1 MKRKQLI
8 AGLLLLLVPFFVFAT
23 PDLVLKDFNGKDR
36 NINEYIGKG
45 KWVAV
50 MIWAHDC
57 HICNQEVHQMTFFHD
72 EHKDKDAI
80 VLGVSIDGMEQIDKA
95 REFIKR
101 NSVNFPNLIAEPEHE
116 VLIKFGGGPFFGTPT
131 FYIYNPAG
139 DLVAK
144 NIGPITGEDIE
155 RFMKS
160 SAKTSKGKESE
171 KKSAP
176 NSKAKKN

>member
-95 REFIKR
+95 RGFIKR